1 MSDIC
6 PIFVRYRVKFNETHY
21 CPFLVN
27 SFHSTLLTIYI
38 PVVYRKYIKAVKCYI
53 PLYFIVISRIPTES
67 RVRRKLAVDR
77 QRAFLVKGAV
87 GNPIPVKAS
96 WPKKPSRCI
105 PAPAFS
111 AATRKIARGRARDAR
126 PPGAN
131 STSSRHL
138 SQILAEKP
146 PDLVAGIHVGL
157 CPTVLT
163 ADDLIQPDFNFRA
176 ALPGWLATT
185 ITVKHDGIAP

>member
-21 CPFLVN
+21 CPLLVN

-38 PVVYRKYIKAVKCYI
+38 SVIYRKYIKAVKCYI

-96 WPKKPSRCI
+96 WPKKNQAGAYRRQLS
-105 PAPAFS
+105 
-111 AATRKIARGRARDAR
+111 
-126 PPGAN
+126 PP
-131 STSSRHL
+131 
-138 SQILAEKP
+138 P
-146 PDLVAGIHVGL
+146 PVRLPVAGQGMRDHRERIPHHLAIYLRYLLKNRQISSQVSMSASAQL
-157 CPTVLT
+157 CLPPTT
-163 ADDLIQPDFNFRA
+163 SYSRTSISGPPFQAGSPPQ
-176 ALPGWLATT
+176 
-185 ITVKHDGIAP
+185 

>member
-1 MSDIC
+1 MLYK
-6 PIFVRYRVKFNETHY
+6 IFE
-21 CPFLVN
+21 
-27 SFHSTLLTIYI
+27 SS
-38 PVVYRKYIKAVKCYI
+38 IKRLIFPQTAVK
-53 PLYFIVISRIPTES
+53 SGIPTES

-131 STSSRHL
+131 PTSSRHL